1 MDGRVSASP
10 QRRDSLHN
18 RNLPVV
24 VASRLQDYDVIVR
37 KKILVVEDDPDLVEL
52 LSFNL
57 RGCGFV
63 VSTSGDGVDAV
74 KKARSIMPDLILLD
88 LMLPQLDGFGVCEI
102 LRRDPA
108 TTGIPIIMVT
118 AMSSQ
123 FARLAG
129 LEAGANDYITK
140 PFSPKQLIA
149 RVQEM
154 LGRHVPQPASPVAT

>member
-1 MDGRVSASP
+1 
-10 QRRDSLHN
+10 
-18 RNLPVV
+18 
-24 VASRLQDYDVIVR
+24 VR

-63 VSTSGDGVDAV
+63 VSSASDGLDAL
-74 KKARSIMPDLILLD
+74 KKARSVIPDLILLD
-88 LMLPQLDGFGVCEI
+88 LMLPELDGFGVCEI
-102 LRRDPA
+102 LRREPETA
-108 TTGIPIIMVT
+108 KIPIIMVT

-149 RVQEM
+149 RVQAL
-154 LGRHVPQPASPVAT
+154 LGQPAVQATAPQVA

>member
-1 MDGRVSASP
+1 M
-10 QRRDSLHN
+10 
-18 RNLPVV
+18 
-24 VASRLQDYDVIVR
+24 
-37 KKILVVEDDPDLVEL
+37 VEDDPDLVEL

-57 RGCGFV
+57 RACGFV
-63 VSTSGDGVDAV
+63 VSTADNGVDGL
-74 KKARSIMPDLILLD
+74 KKARLIIPDLILLD

-102 LRRDPA
+102 LRRDP
-108 TTGIPIIMVT
+108 TTAAIPIIMVT

-140 PFSPKQLIA
+140 PFSPKQLLS

-154 LGRHVPQPASPVAT
+154 LARTASQPAASQVA